1 MSFSAALLSNHQP
14 VLLHW
19 DFSSPDTKT
28 LICPHDELHEVSLNP
43 FFQPDKVLL
52 KSIPTPFSVIH
63 KLAEDA
69 LLSIVQVA
77 NDNMEQYESQ
87 Y

>member
-1 MSFSAALLSNHQP
+1 MMNCMRFLSIHFFSLTKSFWKASLPYPYQLL
-14 VLLHW
+14 
-19 DFSSPDTKT
+19 
-28 LICPHDELHEVSLNP
+28 
-43 FFQPDKVLL
+43 
-52 KSIPTPFSVIH
+52 PTPFSVIH